1 MGSTGVHE
9 VAWVK
14 PLAVVSAGLGL
25 SILVL
30 MLLGSQV
37 SGVLSTVGA
46 SVSGPYGGGT
56 VVEGGDGSQGDADT
70 SGGGTTPGAG
80 DGDFVLAAPR
90 DELLIVKIGTLTLQ
104 VSGIGGAVTAATSAI
119 DALGG
124 YAAGSQRSGSGEG
137 TQATVT
143 FRVPAARWDEAMNAV
158 RGLAHEVLTEES
170 TTEDVTSQV
179 VDLGARIRN
188 LQATER
194 ALQSIMDRAEVIK
207 DVLSVQSELTTV
219 RGKIEQLTAQKVHL
233 EEQAAYSSLTVTFVL
248 KPAPVLVEQQ
258 EGFDPASEVDAASA
272 SLVGLLQ
279 GVATAGIW
287 FGIVWLPILIALAI
301 ITAIGVIIF
310 RRVRPSVAVPA
321 APAASSGESGT

>member
-1 MGSTGVHE
+1 MSSTNGGE
-9 VAWVK
+9 IPWIKPVAIVS
-14 PLAVVSAGLGL
+14 VVLGL

-46 SVSGPYGGGT
+46 SVSGPYGDGV
-56 VVEGGDGSQGDADT
+56 VVEGDGDT
-70 SGGGTTPGAG
+70 SGGEAPGGGGAPGAG
-80 DGDFVLAAPR
+80 DDGVVLAAPR
-90 DELLIVKIGTLTLQ
+90 DELLIVKTGTLTLQ
-104 VSGIGGAVTAATSAI
+104 VSGIGAAVTAATSAI

-124 YAAGSQRSGSGEG
+124 YAAGSQRAGSGDG
-137 TQATVT
+137 AQATIT

-158 RGLAHEVLTEES
+158 RGLATEVLTEDS

-207 DVLSVQSELTTV
+207 DVLSVQAELTTV
-219 RGKIEQLTAQKVHL
+219 RGQIEQLTAQKTHL
-233 EEQAAYSSLTVTFVL
+233 EEQAAYSSLTLTFVL

-258 EGFDPASEVDAASA
+258 AGFDPASEVDAASA
-272 SLVGLLQ
+272 SLVGVLQ

-287 FGIVWLPILIALAI
+287 FGIVWLPILITLAI
-301 ITAIGVIIF
+301 VAGIGAFVVRRF
-310 RRVRPSVAVPA
+310 RRSAIPELA
-321 APAASSGESGT
+321 GN